1 MASSKKLITSMIC
14 LILSALLFVVS
25 TLAWL
30 SSSSIVDSSV
40 SISIGDLRSSG
51 TLYYHQNNDDIALR
65 NVDESISIDD
75 AKWNAVSDT
84 SLLFEMAS
92 PGDVFYFKIHL
103 KNESRSVSGK
113 LDVLFGSI
121 TQQLNVN
128 EYNQS
133 YVFTDKE
140 NHINPDLS
148 NKLGDYN
155 VTDYGIGLA
164 MNLDVRNVKYKMDT
178 ASDSNTNIN
187 MGKFSKLEEGQLTP
201 NNTTIYAKEAILPQE
216 EVDIIFTVT
225 FDESILYAEQYI
237 SISNGSDNFYF
248 RQGGLVGSGEPNSNV
263 FQRQIFTFKNIFISL
278 EQV

>member
-164 MNLDVRNVKYKMDT
+164 MNLDVRNVKYKIDT

-187 MGKFSKLEEGQLTP
+187 MGKFSKLEEGQLKP